1 MIQSQMINLVNRVVP
16 CPSRIT
22 DATTDK
28 GGARGAKLLN
38 GFRKTPVAGRPPAS
52 LPVRAQCTSTARTWQ
67 ARLFLPRE
75 GSPAGDWF
83 ANLVEFSER
92 RRARVTPWANERW
105 SVSWKEPP
113 RSVRLKIEYVL
124 LHSAQS

>member
-28 GGARGAKLLN
+28 VGARGAKLLN

-52 LPVRAQCTSTARTWQ
+52 LPVRAQFTSSARIGQ

-83 ANLVEFSER
+83 APEKLDPQVMGLEGVGS
-92 RRARVTPWANERW
+92 
-105 SVSWKEPP
+105 
-113 RSVRLKIEYVL
+113 
-124 LHSAQS
+124 